1 MKQKNS
7 DILYIVC
14 AAKTNWGII
23 GVSQWCTKK
32 YNMLMNR
39 RLAFIY
45 MFTISR
51 VKHVVSFAALK
62 IVHLYIK
69 FKTELVQKKLQGLEE
84 LCIKTTR

>member
-1 MKQKNS
+1 
-7 DILYIVC
+7 
-14 AAKTNWGII
+14 
-23 GVSQWCTKK
+23 
-32 YNMLMNR
+32 MNR

-62 IVHLYIK
+62 ILHLYIK